1 MDGQRE
7 VYQPISYT
15 LRRKRF
21 SRVLRFAIHADGRLV
36 VTAPM
41 LLGKRAIERIIEEKS
56 AWIVEQMRSRQKAVG
71 SSISAEQSRAM
82 YVKYRADAL
91 QFAKERL
98 EFFNHVYGLKWNRV
112 TIKNSRTRWGSCS
125 GKGNL
130 NFNYKIALLPIE
142 LAEYIVVH
150 ELCHLAQMN
159 HSPKFWRLVA
169 QTIPDYAARR
179 NAIRKYEIHLQ

>member
-1 MDGQRE
+1 MDEQQK
-7 VYQPISYT
+7 VYQPISYI

-21 SRVLRFAIHADGRLV
+21 SRVLRFAVHADGRLV
-36 VTAPM
+36 VTAPV
-41 LLGKRAIERIIEEKS
+41 LLARKKIERIIEEKS
-56 AWIVEQMRSRQKAVG
+56 DWILEKLKRRTSDVG
-71 SSISAEQSRAM
+71 RRVTAAEAKAM
-82 YVKYRADAL
+82 YMKHRGDAL
-91 QFAKERL
+91 KFAKERL

-130 NFNYKIALLPIE
+130 NFNYKIALLPIA
-142 LAEYIVVH
+142 LADYIVVH

-179 NAIRKYEIHLQ
+179 KAIREHEIRLQ

>member
-1 MDGQRE
+1 MDGQRK
-7 VYQPISYT
+7 VYQPIAYT

-41 LLGKRAIERIIEEKS
+41 LLGKRMIERIIEERSDWILEKLKLVEHRAPRVS
-56 AWIVEQMRSRQKAVG
+56 AAESKA
-71 SSISAEQSRAM
+71 M
-82 YVKYRADAL
+82 HLKHKDDAL

-142 LAEYIVVH
+142 LADYIVVH

-159 HSPKFWRLVA
+159 HSPKFWALVA
-169 QTIPDYAARR
+169 RTIPDYAVRR
-179 NAIRKYEIHLQ
+179 KAIREHEVQPQ

>member
-1 MDGQRE
+1 MAE
-7 VYQPISYT
+7 PKKVYQPIPYT

-21 SRVLRFAIHADGRLV
+21 SRVLRFAVYADGRLV
-36 VTAPM
+36 VTAPV
-41 LLGKRAIERIIEEKS
+41 LLARKAIEKIIEAKS
-56 AWIVEQMRSRQKAVG
+56 VWILETLKRRTSDVG
-71 SSISAEQSRAM
+71 RRATAAEAKAM
-82 YVKYRADAL
+82 YMKHRGDAL
-91 QFAKERL
+91 KFAKERL
-98 EFFNHVYGLKWNRV
+98 EFFNHVYGLRWNRV

-142 LAEYIVVH
+142 LADYIVVH

-159 HSPKFWRLVA
+159 HSPKFWHLVA

-179 NAIRKYEIHLQ
+179 KAIRKHEVAIG

>member
-1 MDGQRE
+1 MPQVER
-7 VYQPISYT
+7 VSYT
-15 LRRKRF
+15 LHRKRF
-21 SRVLRFAIHADGRLV
+21 SRVLRFAVHADGRLV

-41 LLGKRAIERIIEEKS
+41 LLGKRAIERIIEEKRE
-56 AWIVEQMRSRQKAVG
+56 WIEEMMKRRASAVG
-71 SSISAEQSRAM
+71 RRVTVAETKAM
-82 YVKYRADAL
+82 YLKHKGDAL
-91 QFAKERL
+91 TFAKERL

-142 LAEYIVVH
+142 LADYIVVH

-159 HSPKFWRLVA
+159 HSPKFWRLVV
-169 QTIPDYAARR
+169 QTIPDYVARR
-179 NAIRKYEIHLQ
+179 KAIRKHEIQLQ